1 MSTKRLLYIDDTK
14 IPEQIGNLKKKLKA
28 RGWDLEE
35 VFIDLGNDTF
45 KVRNDNDRIVLDK
58 EKICKHIKDHLSN
71 QHFDIIASDY
81 DFKDPNLDGYELLRR
96 IKRDSESQKY
106 KFRRAKFCLYS
117 ADQDNVV
124 KIFDTPN
131 KIKEL
136 IKLRISDFIKRENI
150 PDELIA
156 LFTEADK
163 TYSFKRDILP
173 YLEKFGDKKF
183 KSVYPKFKDKSLAEI
198 AHEIDQDSHH
208 GIEFQKYLGKL
219 TIAHLIELNNFPEE

>member
-1 MSTKRLLYIDDTK
+1 MSVKRLLYIDDSK
-14 IPEQIGNLKKKLKA
+14 IPEQIGSLKKKLKS
-28 RGWDLEE
+28 RGFDLDE

-45 KVRNDNDRIVLDK
+45 KMRNKEDKIVLDK
-58 EKICKHIKDHLSN
+58 EKIHQFIKENLSN

-106 KFRRAKFCLYS
+106 KFRRAKFCLYT

-136 IKLRISDFIKRENI
+136 IKLKFEDFIKRENI
-150 PDELIA
+150 PTELTE
-156 LFTEADK
+156 LFTETEK
-163 TYSFKRDILP
+163 TYSFKNHIIP
-173 YLEKFGDKKF
+173 YLEKYGTEQF
-183 KSVYPKFKDKSLAEI
+183 KSVYPKFKHKSLAEI
-198 AHEIDQDSHH
+198 AHEIDKDLPN
-208 GIEFQKYLGKL
+208 GLLFQKYLIEL
-219 TIAHLIELNNFPEE
+219 TISHLIDLNNFPEQ

>member
-1 MSTKRLLYIDDTK
+1 MSVKRLLYIDDSK
-14 IPEQIGNLKKKLKA
+14 IPEQIGSLKKKLKS
-28 RGWDLEE
+28 RGFDLDE

-45 KVRNDNDRIVLDK
+45 KIRNEEDKIVLDK
-58 EKICKHIKDHLSN
+58 EKIHQFIKENLSN

-136 IKLRISDFIKRENI
+136 IKLKIDDFIKRENI
-150 PDELIA
+150 PTELTE
-156 LFTEADK
+156 LFTETEK
-163 TYSFKRDILP
+163 TYSYKNHIIP
-173 YLEKFGDKKF
+173 YLEKYGTEKF
-183 KSVYPKFKDKSLAEI
+183 KSVYPKFKEKYLAEI
-198 AHEIDQDSHH
+198 AHEIDKDLPN
-208 GIEFQKYLGKL
+208 GLLFQKYLIEL
-219 TIAHLIELNNFPEE
+219 TIAHLIDLNNFPEQ

>member
-1 MSTKRLLYIDDTK
+1 MSIKRLLYIDDSK
-14 IPEQIGNLKKKLKA
+14 IPEQIGSLKRKLKL
-28 RGWDLEE
+28 RGFDLDE

-45 KVRNDNDRIVLDK
+45 KIRNDEGKIVLDK
-58 EKICKHIKDHLSN
+58 EKIHQFIKDNLST
-71 QHFDIIASDY
+71 QPFDIIASDY

-136 IKLRISDFIKRENI
+136 IKLKIDDFIKRENI
-150 PDELIA
+150 PTELTE
-156 LFTEADK
+156 LFTDTEK
-163 TYSFKRDILP
+163 TYSFKNHIIP
-173 YLEKFGDKKF
+173 YLEKYGTERF
-183 KSVYPKFKDKSLAEI
+183 KSVYPKLKDKSLADI
-198 AHEIDQDSHH
+198 AHEIDKDNHH
-208 GIEFQKYLGKL
+208 GIAFQKYLVEL
-219 TIAHLIELNNFPEE
+219 TLAHLIELNNFPKE